1 MVDSQRVLVLG
12 CPWWPLLAAGIARAT
27 PAVVIEANRVTVG
40 TPGAAAAGV
49 TVGLRRREAESR
61 CPTLLTVKPDPAR
74 EAREFEKIL
83 GTLDGFTPFIEILR
97 PGACLFATKACARYF
112 GGEEFLA
119 AQVLAAITAT
129 VRQERCFGLGIAD
142 GLFAATV
149 AARRSLR
156 SGEPVIVEAGT
167 SPEFLA
173 PQPVALLG
181 RPDLADLLRR
191 LGLKTLGAFAAIPH
205 ADVLGRFGYDGVE
218 AHRQAA
224 GADIHRFVPRDN
236 RMMMELSEELDPPTD
251 RSDIAVFAGKGLAD
265 RLAGQLESEGLACNK
280 VVIEATTEDGQ
291 TFSRTWRLDG
301 GFSPGA
307 IAQRMRWQLDGWLTA
322 GGDAGAG
329 AASGRSGAATGSSNS
344 PPGSALARITIVPEE
359 VTAHPGVQLSFWGG
373 QTEPGRRAARGIAR
387 LQGLLGP
394 EAVVVPE
401 YKGGRGPDDKFR
413 LVPADAVDLLNRS
426 AVPEFLAEA
435 PWPGNVPAPSPAL
448 VFSDRKG
455 VGVLDGAGKALGVD
469 GDRLSASPTTVT
481 LGARRL
487 QVTGWA
493 GPWPVNER
501 WWDPKAS
508 RRLVRMQV
516 ACADNN
522 AYLVAFEEG
531 RWWLEAAYD

>member
-1 MVDSQRVLVLG
+1 MDSQRVLVLA
-12 CPWWPLLAAGIARAT
+12 CPWWPLLAAGVARDT

-40 TPGAAAAGV
+40 TPGAAAVGV
-49 TVGLRRREAESR
+49 LVGLRRREAETR
-61 CPTLLTVKPDPAR
+61 CPTLVISKPDPAR

-83 GTLDGFTPFIEILR
+83 GALDGFTPFIEILR
-97 PGACLFATKACARYF
+97 PGTCLFATRACARYF
-112 GGEEFLA
+112 GGEESLA

-142 GLFAATV
+142 GLFAASV

-156 SGEPVIVEAGT
+156 AGEPVIVEPGG

-191 LGLKTLGAFAAIPH
+191 LGLKTLGAFAALPS
-205 ADVLGRFGYDGVE
+205 ADVLGRFGHDGIA
-218 AHRQAA
+218 AHRQA
-224 GADIHRFVPRDN
+224 GGVDEHRFAPREN
-236 RMMMELSEELDPPTD
+236 QAVMELSEELDPPTD

-265 RLAGQLESEGLACNK
+265 RLAGQLEAEGLACNK

-307 IAQRMRWQLDGWLTA
+307 IAQRMRWQLDGWLT
-322 GGDAGAG
+322 GGA
-329 AASGRSGAATGSSNS
+329 GAATGSSNAR
-344 PPGSALARITIVPEE
+344 PGSALARITIVPEE
-359 VTAHPGVQLSFWGG
+359 VTAQPGVQLSFWGG

-401 YKGGRGPDDKFR
+401 YRGGRGPDDRFR

-426 AVPEFLAEA
+426 ATPDFLTEA
-435 PWPGNVPAPSPAL
+435 PWPGHVPAPSPAL
-448 VFSDRKG
+448 VFSDRRN
-455 VGVLDGAGKALGVD
+455 VGLLDGNGKALAVD
-469 GDRLSASPTTVT
+469 GDKLTASPTTVT
-481 LGARRL
+481 LGAGRRL
-487 QVTGWA
+487 EVTGWA

-522 AYLVAFEEG
+522 AYLVAFEAG

>member
-1 MVDSQRVLVLG
+1 MTESQRLLVLG
-12 CPWWPLLAAGIARAT
+12 CPWWPLLAAGIARDV

-40 TPGAAAAGV
+40 NPGAAALGV
-49 TVGLRRREAESR
+49 LPGLRRREAESR
-61 CPTLLTVKPDPAR
+61 CPTLVTVKPDPAR

-83 GTLDGFTPFIEILR
+83 GALDGFTPFIEILR
-97 PGACLFATKACARYF
+97 PGTCLFATKACARYF
-112 GGEEFLA
+112 GGEESLA

-142 GLFAATV
+142 GLFAASV
-149 AARRSLR
+149 AARQSLR
-156 SGEPVIVEAGT
+156 SGEPAIVAAGT
-167 SPEFLA
+167 SAEFLA
-173 PQPVALLG
+173 PKPVALLG
-181 RPDLADLLRR
+181 RPELADLLRR
-191 LGLKTLGAFAAIPH
+191 LGLKTLGSFAALP
-205 ADVLGRFGYDGVE
+205 APDVLGRFGYDGVE

-224 GADIHRFVPRDN
+224 GAGEHLFVPRSTHQI
-236 RMMMELSEELDPPTD
+236 MELSEELDPPTD

-265 RLAGQLESEGLACNK
+265 RLAGQLEAEGLACNK

-307 IAQRMRWQLDGWLTA
+307 IAQRMRWQLDGWLT
-322 GGDAGAG
+322 GG
-329 AASGRSGAATGSSNS
+329 SGIEAGAATGSSNAQ
-344 PPGSALARITIVPEE
+344 PGSALAKITIIPEE

-373 QTEPGRRAARGIAR
+373 QTEPARRAARGIAR

-413 LVPADAVDLLNRS
+413 LVPADSVDLLNRS
-426 AVPEFLAEA
+426 ATPDFRAEA

-448 VFSDRKG
+448 VFSNRRG
-455 VGVLDGAGKALGVD
+455 VGVLDGNGKALVVD
-469 GDRLSASPTTVT
+469 GDRLTATPSAVT

-516 ACADNN
+516 ACSDNN
-522 AYLVAFEEG
+522 AYLVAFEKG
-531 RWWLEAAYD
+531 SWWLEAAYD